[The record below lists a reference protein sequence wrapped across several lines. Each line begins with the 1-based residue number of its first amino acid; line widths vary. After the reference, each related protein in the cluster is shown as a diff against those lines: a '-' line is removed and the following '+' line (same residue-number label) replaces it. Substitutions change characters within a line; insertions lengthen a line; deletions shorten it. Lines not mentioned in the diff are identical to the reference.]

1 MMEMNE
7 EAFMTVAEEFRA
19 EGRDEATIE
28 ITRNM
33 IRSGVKTSFVLDVS
47 GLTLEKLD
55 KIKAE
60 MGSGS

>member
-1 MMEMNE
+1 
-7 EAFMTVAEEFRA
+7 MTVAEEFRA